1 MEAYYAVAPAA
12 PDTSRATRV
21 VRVALLRACS
31 RRPRAGDRDAARCSA
46 CHLLNSRLAA
56 PHVTGLWPWNLA
68 LEMAA
73 RWSASLDGNHAA
85 PPVADARVGPARP
98 GGAAALPVDE
108 LYAPCRARSRA
119 RCLMGNS
126 GGAEGQEQQRQR
138 RRHGGRSKSAPA
150 ARLETTSG

>member
-1 MEAYYAVAPAA
+1 MAPAA

-46 CHLLNSRLAA
+46 CHPLNSRLAA
-56 PHVTGLWPWNLA
+56 PPRDRAWNLA

-85 PPVADARVGPARP
+85 PPVADARVGPGGVLPPVPSGAVAPRCAREASALRLSPHASHLLMLGTTPCP
-98 GGAAALPVDE
+98 GRGWAGERVLLV
-108 LYAPCRARSRA
+108 
-119 RCLMGNS
+119 RCLCVL
-126 GGAEGQEQQRQR
+126 R
-138 RRHGGRSKSAPA
+138 
-150 ARLETTSG
+150 

>member
-46 CHLLNSRLAA
+46 CHPLNSRLAA

-73 RWSASLDGNHAA
+73 RSRASLDGNHAA
-85 PPVADARVGPARP
+85 PPVADARVGPGGLLPPVPSGAVASRCAREASALHLSPHASHLLMLGTTPCP
-98 GGAAALPVDE
+98 GRGWAGERVLLV
-108 LYAPCRARSRA
+108 
-119 RCLMGNS
+119 RCLCK
-126 GGAEGQEQQRQR
+126 R
-138 RRHGGRSKSAPA
+138 
-150 ARLETTSG
+150 